1 MAKLEGVEVTFTT
14 KVEVAVGETEIFS
27 HFVRGIV
34 EREGRGF
41 RLIMDDDVT
50 CKEFDVTGIEVG
62 IFSTFVPVADF
73 SVYLDNTL
81 GLEFGE
87 EFGKGLVLRIKNDLR
102 LALPVAKIKEEYA
115 PMIAEGINPSDEGG
129 G

>member
-1 MAKLEGVEVTFTT
+1 
-14 KVEVAVGETEIFS
+14 
-27 HFVRGIV
+27 
-34 EREGRGF
+34 
-41 RLIMDDDVT
+41 MDDDVT

>member
-27 HFVRGIV
+27 DFVRGIV

-62 IFSTFVPVADF
+62 IFSPFVPVADF

-87 EFGKGLVLRIKNDLR
+87 
-102 LALPVAKIKEEYA
+102 
-115 PMIAEGINPSDEGG
+115 
-129 G
+129 